1 VSEPD
6 RILSVVLPTLGVR
19 ARLERSLPALC
30 DAMGALEAQL
40 GAPRSTEIVVVDD
53 SGEGLAAAAL
63 PEVLAGLG
71 EAGRSVPIRTVATE
85 RNLGFGPAVMRGGR
99 EAEGEHLL
107 VLHDDVLIGAG
118 AVAALLQV
126 LAAAPEVFATAPALS
141 RAAAGGAV
149 PVPPQV
155 VRLEDDWIQVRP
167 APEQGAPGAAPQA
180 GALAPQ
186 AGILTPPAETLGGHG
201 VVDLEVIPSA
211 AMLVRRGEFL
221 DLGGFD
227 RLFGPAALEDVDLSL
242 CARRRG
248 RRLVAV
254 PRAEAV
260 HLDLGDGLGDLLP
273 APVERAVTARNRL
286 LLRWKH
292 LATRADAADHLVA
305 LWRATLEAGMTGDRE
320 TLEGIALAIDRLGE
334 MAESRATLS
343 GAAPLEL

>member
-1 VSEPD
+1 MSEPD

-167 APEQGAPGAAPQA
+167 ATEQGAPSAASQA
-180 GALAPQ
+180 GTLA
-186 AGILTPPAETLGGHG
+186 PPAETLGGHG